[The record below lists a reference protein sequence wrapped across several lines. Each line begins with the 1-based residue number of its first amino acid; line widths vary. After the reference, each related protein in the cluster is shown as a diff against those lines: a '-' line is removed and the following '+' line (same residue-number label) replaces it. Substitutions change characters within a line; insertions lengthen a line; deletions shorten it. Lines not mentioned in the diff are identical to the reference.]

1 MKGIVDDSGRAILP
15 VKILCTKHP
24 TGVQVYA
31 WIDTGFTGDL
41 VLPESLVED
50 LELEVTG
57 SIDGVLADGSQVEL
71 STYHCQLNWFGRV
84 RDLEVIANSGQ
95 TPLLGVGLLPAKEL
109 RVDYTTATT
118 SFSTTIDGNSHG
130 ISGASWTNQ
139 PNAEWQRL
147 KLRR

>member
-1 MKGIVDDSGRAILP
+1 
-15 VKILCTKHP
+15 
-24 TGVQVYA
+24 VQVYA

-95 TPLLGVGLLPAKEL
+95 TPLLGVGLLLAKEL
-109 RVDYTTATT
+109 RVDYTNLELTL
-118 SFSTTIDGNSHG
+118 
-130 ISGASWTNQ
+130 
-139 PNAEWQRL
+139 EL
-147 KLRR
+147 KAKRDTP